1 MDSKNILLDTSFF
14 IRLLN
19 DNDLLHSNTLEY
31 YKYFLEKQFILKCST
46 ISISEYCVKGQL
58 EELPLKDIQI
68 VPFNINHAQ
77 KAGEFARIIF
87 ENKGKLEAEKR
98 NIIPNDTNLFA
109 QAEIENEITTFATS
123 DEECLK
129 IFTLLK
135 QKCNLSFD
143 VINIRQPFNET
154 FGLLDL
160 K

>member
-1 MDSKNILLDTSFF
+1 MENKSILLDTSFF

-19 DNDLLHSNTLEY
+19 ENDLLHQNTLDY

-46 ISISEYCVKGQL
+46 ISISEYCVRGQL

-68 VPFNINHAQ
+68 MPFNINHAQ

-87 ENKGKLEAEKR
+87 ENKGKLDAEKR

-109 QAEIENEITTFATS
+109 QAEIEKDITSFATS

-129 IFTLLK
+129 IYALLK
-135 QKCNLSFD
+135 QNENLSFD
-143 VINIRQPFNET
+143 TINIRQPFKET

>member
-1 MDSKNILLDTSFF
+1 MDSKCILLDTSFF

-19 DNDLLHSNTLEY
+19 ENDSLHQNTLDY
-31 YKYFLEKQFILKCST
+31 YKFFLEKQFTLKCST
-46 ISISEYCVKGQL
+46 ISISEYCVRGLL

-68 VPFNINHAQ
+68 LPFNINHAQ

-87 ENKGKLEAEKR
+87 ENKGKLETEKR

-109 QAEIENEITTFATS
+109 QAEVENDITSFATS
-123 DEECLK
+123 DEECIK
-129 IFTLLK
+129 IYNLLK
-135 QKCNLSFD
+135 QSHNLKFD
-143 VINIRQPFNET
+143 TINIRQPFNEN